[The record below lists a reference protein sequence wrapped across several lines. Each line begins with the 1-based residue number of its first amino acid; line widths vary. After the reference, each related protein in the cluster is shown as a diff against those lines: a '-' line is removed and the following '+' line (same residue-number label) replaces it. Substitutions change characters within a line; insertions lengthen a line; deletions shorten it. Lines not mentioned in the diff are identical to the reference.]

1 MIAIAMLPADYWA
14 GVADWMPAHSTATTP
29 MREVLGQ
36 AMRNQP
42 LLVMPGVQKRNLL
55 PRRRRFDLHGAI
67 GEFFNNLLE

>member
-36 AMRNQP
+36 AYAQP
-42 LLVMPGVQKRNLL
+42 TASCDAGGSKEKSASKTATIRSSW
-55 PRRRRFDLHGAI
+55 RHW
-67 GEFFNNLLE
+67 